1 MQICP
6 FLFVRKF
13 SVCQGAS
20 SVGSGRGV
28 DCQESRKK
36 TEAFVTVLGEEKT
49 VCIGKLTPLLNPLE
63 SVMINKHGASGT
75 GVDEVPVCFW
85 HG

>member
-1 MQICP
+1 MQIRP
-6 FLFVRKF
+6 LLFVSKF
-13 SVCQGAS
+13 SVRQDAS

-28 DCQESRKK
+28 GCLSRKK
-36 TEAFVTVLGEEKT
+36 TEAFVAVLGEEKT
-49 VCIGKLTPLLNPLE
+49 VCIGKLTPLLNLLE